1 MITPVPV
8 WFLSASGS
16 GSSSGLCAWYS
27 FICIV
32 HCTIESTAPL
42 HRQLCHEQASHYLDE
57 RVLWMGG
64 N

>member
-27 FICIV
+27 FEGAQFGIV
-32 HCTIESTAPL
+32 SQWRPPEIHFA
-42 HRQLCHEQASHYLDE
+42 
-57 RVLWMGG
+57 RVPRELLNPEVKVLVGA
-64 N
+64 